1 MRLLIREVN
10 KKIWFIRQELVC
22 LSDEPIFRGMIILKS
37 VISAMLTHRLM
48 SRLGLLWLFS
58 DISQNT
64 AIYIEHVAIDSVRGV
79 GCQEHSGSA
88 QF

>member
-1 MRLLIREVN
+1 MRILMREVN

-37 VISAMLTHRLM
+37 VIGAMLTRRLM

>member
-1 MRLLIREVN
+1 MTRGKDRGINIKKRESSLEKST
-10 KKIWFIRQELVC
+10 KKFGSSDRNLC

-37 VISAMLTHRLM
+37 VIGAMLTRRLM

-64 AIYIEHVAIDSVRGV
+64 AVHIQNVVMN
-79 GCQEHSGSA
+79 
-88 QF
+88 